1 MTLEEYRKLVD
12 DLKRAQ
18 GALNFEVTKDL
29 QRLAS
34 AELNTTKVKINE
46 AYERGLKEAWELAQ
60 QLALRE
66 ADGGMSCED
75 FFKCYGDNLCYQDV
89 LQSDVKEALQK
100 YKGYMQKKKAEQ
112 EEKQFHVGDEVVS
125 SNGTKIIVVKVYE
138 NGTFSGIDRN
148 GESYTHRPS
157 CCFSKTG
164 SHYEVI
170 AKVLAGE

>member
-34 AELNTTKVKINE
+34 AELNTTKVKVNE

-60 QLALRE
+60 RLALRE
-66 ADGGMSCED
+66 ADGGMSSGD

-100 YKGYMQKKKAEQ
+100 YKGYMRGKKKDDT
-112 EEKQFHVGDEVVS
+112 FHVGDEVVS
-125 SNGTKIIVVKVYE
+125 TNGTKIIVVKVYE

-157 CCFSKTG
+157 CRFSKTG